1 MHHHIQ
7 LYRWDSLTIYLNM
20 QAFHVTTHYTTCQY
34 PSYDMS
40 SSTKPSIYVFNWF
53 SAANIIYLRVA
64 HHKISAVEIY
74 VGPIIL
80 ELERVGA
87 QCAPYQYFNKD
98 LIKFARKQQHI
109 FAFKSIISTS
119 QGSITFLHSRAS
131 QPRCLSG
138 KWRLKF
144 TAHPIT
150 NHNY

>member
-1 MHHHIQ
+1 VAPTIFRRSPRPTVSVVVERRVLVTCCEWKKEDLFILCVQYKYLFYSNWQ
-7 LYRWDSLTIYLNM
+7 LPMGENVPWWLRCLFGECFLALYDTCSLTR
-20 QAFHVTTHYTTCQY
+20 T
-34 PSYDMS
+34 
-40 SSTKPSIYVFNWF
+40 
-53 SAANIIYLRVA
+53 
-64 HHKISAVEIY
+64 
-74 VGPIIL
+74 G
-80 ELERVGA
+80 GA

-109 FAFKSIISTS
+109 FAFMSIISTS